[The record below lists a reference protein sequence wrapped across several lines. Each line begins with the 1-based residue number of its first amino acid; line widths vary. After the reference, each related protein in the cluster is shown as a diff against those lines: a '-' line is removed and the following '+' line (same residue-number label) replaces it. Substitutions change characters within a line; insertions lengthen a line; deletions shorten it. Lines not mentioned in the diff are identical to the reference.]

1 MTTIAYR
8 SGVLA
13 ADTQMTCDGELKAYG
28 RKLVYVKEKD
38 AWVGY
43 AGLLSDCQKFVRW
56 FSGETPHETFDENDD
71 FSALIMHGDGRV
83 ECMGASLKAH
93 RLEEDE
99 FFALGSGSSAAM
111 AAMHMGA
118 DAKRAVEVAMLV
130 DLGTGGEVVT
140 AHLGQKRVRRA
151 NAKGRSRP
159 RKAAQ
164 KRA

>member
-13 ADTQMTCDGELKAYG
+13 ADTQMTCDGDLKAYG
-28 RKLVYVKEKD
+28 RKLVYVAEKK

-43 AGLLSDCQKFVRW
+43 AGLVSDCQRFIRW
-56 FSGETPHETFDENDD
+56 FSGADPSVEFDEDD
-71 FSALIMHGDGRV
+71 EFSALILWPDGEV
-83 ECMGASLKAH
+83 DGMGYQLKAH
-93 RLEEDE
+93 RLEADE
-99 FFALGSGSSAAM
+99 FFAIGSGSSAAM

-118 DAKRAVEVAMLV
+118 DAKRAVEIAMLV

-140 AHLGQKRVRRA
+140 AQAGAKRVRKAHAR
-151 NAKGRSRP
+151 GRSRR

>member
-1 MTTIAYR
+1 MTTVACR

-13 ADTQMTCDGELKAYG
+13 ADTQMTCDGDIKAYG
-28 RKLVYVKEKD
+28 RKLVYVKEKN

-56 FSGETPHETFDENDD
+56 FSGEAPHETFDEEDD
-71 FSALIMHGDGRV
+71 FSALIMYADGRV
-83 ECMGASLKAH
+83 ECMGSSLKAH

-99 FFALGSGSSAAM
+99 FFAIGSGSSAAM

-118 DAKRAVEVAMLV
+118 DAKRAVEIAMLV
-130 DLGTGGEVVT
+130 DIGTGGEVVT
-140 AHLGQKRVRRA
+140 ASCGEKRVRRA
-151 NAKGRSRP
+151 NAKGRARP

-164 KRA
+164 RRG